1 MLIIPDD
8 IYIYKKIVYMNA
20 INSRVIICT
29 GLLCTKKNFSKINS
43 SPYTLIFLLA
53 KFTKLYSKRHFANVT
68 VEIASFLLN
77 C

>member
-1 MLIIPDD
+1 
-8 IYIYKKIVYMNA
+8 MNA

-29 GLLCTKKNFSKINS
+29 GLLCTKKKFSKINS